1 VEVEEAGLEVEE
13 ELELRGR
20 DYRTLRVR
28 AGQGQAREE
37 SVPPLV
43 ASPSSIDEARV
54 DASGDGGRAKSKD
67 GVFRTSK
74 VDSRMTCPFIV
85 GHDRLQ

>member
-1 VEVEEAGLEVEE
+1 MEVEEAGLEVEE

-43 ASPSSIDEARV
+43 ASPSIDEARV
-54 DASGDGGRAKSKD
+54 DASGDGGRAKFK
-67 GVFRTSK
+67 R
-74 VDSRMTCPFIV
+74 
-85 GHDRLQ
+85 RLAILVRNIPYV